1 MKKLLKEFKE
11 FALRGNVMDMA
22 VGIIIGGAFTA
33 IVTSLVEDILMPI
46 IGLFGGKNF
55 TGDLLIPLN
64 GENAIKIGSF
74 IGAIFNFILI
84 ALCIFLIVKAIKAIE
99 EKAKKPEPE
108 APAKEAR
115 KCPYCFGEVDDNA
128 TRCPHCTSEIPIPEE
143 IAEEVK

>member
-46 IGLFGGKNF
+46 IGLLGGKDF
-55 TGDLLIPLN
+55 SGSLLIPLN

-74 IGAIFNFILI
+74 LGAIFNFILI
-84 ALCIFLIVKAIKAIE
+84 ALCIFLIIKAIKTIE
-99 EKAKKPEPE
+99 EKAKKPVEE
-108 APAKEAR
+108 EPAKEAR
-115 KCPYCFGEVDDNA
+115 KCPFCFGEVDDKA
-128 TRCPHCTSEIPIPEE
+128 TRCPHCTSEIPIPEDVA
-143 IAEEVK
+143 AEVE